1 MLEISDNSSI
11 ALLKIILDP
20 NWFDKFLR
28 QVSLDRLFDS
38 IPLSKND
45 NICEIDDFSRPAP
58 LV

>member
-28 QVSLDRLFDS
+28 QVSLDWIFDS

-45 NICEIDDFSRPAP
+45 NICEIDDFYRPAP